1 MRTIKGTDLLDADF
15 YAIVNPADGSFAIP
29 DYKVEKSS
37 IFKDMVNVPVAL
49 GNLYL
54 DMDKD
59 YEVVDAH
66 EELIAFV
73 AEHLR

>member
-15 YAIVNPADGSFAIP
+15 YAIVTPADGSFAIP
-29 DYKVEKSS
+29 DYKVEESS
-37 IFKDMVNVPVAL
+37 VFKGMVNVPVAL
-49 GNLYL
+49 GTLYL

-59 YEVVDAH
+59 YEVVESH
-66 EELIAFV
+66 EELIAFI